1 MSMAELKIMPVE
13 QTGAVGRC
21 QSHPSGYE
29 HACTSQY
36 TYTKP
41 TKQRV
46 AQYALQ
52 QLEAARAK
60 DVAAHEANGPAMANN
75 VAVRAAVEQLMD
87 SIGMPKKYIE
97 RDRNSRSRY
106 PKTITCP
113 AGYLSDLLREVK
125 TDDGFA
131 AATHAYE
138 SLKTRYQEFAAEAER
153 EAERAREAATRAEAE
168 KIEKRKADMALAVIL
183 LRYSLPPESDWSD
196 VLDHLRGKDQRLDLA
211 IAMRQTRS
219 DWSDGAYRVSDAL
232 SRFTIRTDED
242 KDIANDVLGCT
253 RDFEDGRVF
262 RDTTWNYDRLFAAV
276 AAENAQ
282 LVEDALLAYQNEDR
296 DA

>member
-1 MSMAELKIMPVE
+1 MAELKIMPVE
-13 QTGAVGRC
+13 QTGAVGKC

-60 DVAAHEANGPAMANN
+60 DVSAHEANGPALTNN

-87 SIGMPKKYIE
+87 SIGMPKKYSE
-97 RDRNSRSRY
+97 RDRNSRARY
-106 PKTITCP
+106 PKTITHP
-113 AGYLSDLLREVK
+113 AGYLSDLTREVK
-125 TDDGFA
+125 TDDGFSS
-131 AATHAYE
+131 ATLTYE
-138 SLKTRYQEFAAEAER
+138 RLKTSYQAYAAEGER
-153 EAERAREAATRAEAE
+153 EAERAKEAEARAEAE
-168 KIEKRKADMALAVIL
+168 KIEKRKADMALAGIL
-183 LRYSLPPESDWSD
+183 LRYGLPLESDWSE
-196 VLDHLRGKDQRLDLA
+196 VLEHLRGKDQRLDLA
-211 IAMRQTRS
+211 IAMRQTRG
-219 DWSDGAYRVSDAL
+219 DWSEGAYRVSNAL
-232 SRFTIRTDED
+232 RRFTIRNDED

-253 RDFEDGRVF
+253 HDFEDGRVF

-276 AAENAQ
+276 ATENAQ

-296 DA
+296 NA